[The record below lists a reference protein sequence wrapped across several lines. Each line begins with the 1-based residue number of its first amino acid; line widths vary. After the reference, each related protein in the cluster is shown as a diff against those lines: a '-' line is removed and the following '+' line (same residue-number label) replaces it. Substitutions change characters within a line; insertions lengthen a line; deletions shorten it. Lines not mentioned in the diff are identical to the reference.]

1 MRETLEI
8 ESIKETH
15 PDIYS
20 ELLKQF
26 KGNSEVCNNWFV
38 KPKPALGGKS
48 PLEQLTI
55 DSNEVMGLL
64 VRMRTGDF
72 S

>member
-26 KGNSEVCNNWFV
+26 KGNNEVCNNWLA

-48 PLEQLTI
+48 PIELLAI
-55 DSNEVMGLL
+55 DSDEVMGLL

>member
-15 PDIYS
+15 PNIYS

-26 KGNSEVCNNWFV
+26 KGNNEVCNNWLV
-38 KPKPALGGKS
+38 KPKPVLGGKS
-48 PLEQLTI
+48 PIELLAI
-55 DSNEVMGLL
+55 DSDEVMGLL

>member
-1 MRETLEI
+1 MREALEI

-26 KGNSEVCNNWFV
+26 KGNVEVCSNWLV

-48 PLEQLTI
+48 PIEQLAI
-55 DSNEVMGLL
+55 DSDEVMGLL